1 MKSLLTLSVALMF
14 VAASSL
20 VSAAELNSGI
30 EVGGRPGAYTV
41 NDCTGPNAGKSL
53 CYRCSYGGRPVVN
66 IFAREMNGDVQ
77 DLIAQIDAKVGQ
89 NRDQKMA
96 AFVVHLTDDAD
107 ASSSALKKI
116 ADSKQIKNTPLT
128 NFEGEAGPSAYK
140 ISKDADITVLM
151 WVKGKV
157 KVNHALKKSD
167 LSKEKISKIV
177 KDTSKILN

>member
-1 MKSLLTLSVALMF
+1 MKRLLSLTVALMF
-14 VAASSL
+14 VAAGSFS
-20 VSAAELNSGI
+20 SAAELKSGI

-77 DLIAQIDAKVGQ
+77 DLIAQIDAKVGE
-89 NRDQKMA
+89 NRGQKMA

-107 ASSSALKKI
+107 KSSADLKKI
-116 ADSKQIKNTPLT
+116 ADSKKIKNTPLT
-128 NFEGEAGPSAYK
+128 NFEGEAGPSSYK
-140 ISKDADITVLM
+140 ISKDADVTVLM
-151 WVKGKV
+151 WVGGKV

-167 LSKEKISKIV
+167 LSKDKIKSIV
-177 KDTSKILN
+177 KDTTKILN